1 MQGLPGLF
9 AEGLFRPELSPGQPM
24 SPVAD
29 AAEKGSAESG
39 GMTGLQADV
48 LSTRACI
55 LMVKIVVQRRHAP
68 SAPSVTVAASGQRLA
83 QRFLPRYLC
92 LCQSNRRG
100 EVKVGQWVA
109 LLPRANGTEE
119 VRGANQVC
127 EA

>member
-1 MQGLPGLF
+1 M
-9 AEGLFRPELSPGQPM
+9 
-24 SPVAD
+24 
-29 AAEKGSAESG
+29 
-39 GMTGLQADV
+39 QADV

-55 LMVKIVVQRRHAP
+55 LMVKIAVQRRHAP
-68 SAPSVTVAASGQRLA
+68 SAPSVTVAASGERLA

-109 LLPRANGTEE
+109 LLSRANGLQE

>member
-1 MQGLPGLF
+1 
-9 AEGLFRPELSPGQPM
+9 M
-24 SPVAD
+24 SQVAD

-39 GMTGLQADV
+39 GVTWLQADGQ
-48 LSTRACI
+48 STRDCI

-68 SAPSVTVAASGQRLA
+68 GAPSVTVAASAQRLA

-100 EVKVGQWVA
+100 EVKVGQWFA
-109 LLPRANGTEE
+109 LLPRANGPEE
-119 VRGANQVC
+119 VRGANLVC